1 MEQRILSLLAEK
13 GYVPLSAENLQRH
26 LRIAPDHEPE
36 FNRALRKLE
45 RDGKIALIKNSR
57 YALTS
62 DADLIPGRIRMNR
75 AGKGFFTPD
84 DSALP
89 EVAIAESATGTA
101 LHEDR
106 VLVRRKPRSK
116 HFRDGDQDTGTVIRI
131 LERTRPKI
139 VGTLQQGRASL
150 FVTPDDPRIPHD
162 ILVPP
167 A

>member
-1 MEQRILSLLAEK
+1 MREPIIRLLEQK
-13 GYVPLSAENLQRH
+13 DYVPLGAENLSRH
-26 LRIAPDHEPE
+26 LRVTPEQEPE
-36 FNRALRKLE
+36 FQRTLRKLE
-45 RDGKIALIKNSR
+45 REGEIVCIKGAR
-57 YALTS
+57 YALAS

-75 AGKGFFTPD
+75 AGKGFLAPD
-84 DSALP
+84 DASLKEIAIP
-89 EVAIAESATGTA
+89 ENATLTA